1 MLRGW
6 VHRLSFAFRLGFRSL
21 GGTTICLVVWP
32 LPKKRGLLDYFVW
45 RWSGRGRRGDRAE
58 RVDGRGLDDV

>member
-6 VHRLSFAFRLGFRSL
+6 LHCLSFAFRLGFRSL

-32 LPKKRGLLDYFVW
+32 LSKKRGLLDYFAW
-45 RWSGRGRRGDRAE
+45 GRSSRGRRGNGAE
-58 RVDGRGLDDV
+58 RVDGRRLDDV